1 MNTSKKGKAHNP
13 KGINQYAAGKGLGT
27 KDSALCLKISSQD
40 KAKLKQA
47 AKKQGKNLTSW
58 LLSLALEAAEK
69 S

>member
-1 MNTSKKGKAHNP
+1 MTVTKKGKANNP

-27 KDSALCLKISSQD
+27 KDSAIYLKISSRD

-58 LLSLALEAAEK
+58 LLSLALREAEK
-69 S
+69 L